1 MQQSEGS
8 AERSEWQSKQHLN
21 LWPEPTRKR
30 RPLPKR
36 ISPRQFRDFCRRPD
50 PAGNPGRR
58 RDGRAVISAVAPASF
73 QAAMRSS
80 FPFQIA
86 VAPGCE
92 HFSVPIFALAMNT
105 RFLFIPK
112 RTMTL
117 AYLGLSIRMTCMST
131 IQRPVGGGGCEA
143 NFWSRLVKSSEPA
156 SFCSR
161 AIPETHSFR
170 TTSK

>member
-1 MQQSEGS
+1 MAIETTSQSLAGAHPEETAAS
-8 AERSEWQSKQHLN
+8 KENQPATVSRFLPAARSGWQSRSTAR
-21 LWPEPTRKR
+21 WTRR
-30 RPLPKR
+30 NF
-36 ISPRQFRDFCRRPD
+36 SS
-50 PAGNPGRR
+50 
-58 RDGRAVISAVAPASF
+58 RARELSGGDAIV
-73 QAAMRSS
+73 
-80 FPFQIA
+80 PFQIA

>member
-30 RPLPKR
+30 QPLPKR
-36 ISPRQFRDFCRRPD
+36 ISPRQFRDFCRRLN

-92 HFSVPIFALAMNT
+92 NFSVPIFALGMIIC
-105 RFLFIPK
+105 FLFIPI
-112 RTMTL
+112 RTMPL
-117 AYLGLSIRMTCMST
+117 AYFGLSIRMTGMS
-131 IQRPVGGGGCEA
+131 IIHRLIDREECEA
-143 NFWSRLVKSSEPA
+143 HYW
-156 SFCSR
+156 
-161 AIPETHSFR
+161 
-170 TTSK
+170 